1 MCCRVQY
8 CATLTLLG
16 PGPGSGW
23 CWCQSYHHIT
33 IQLHC
38 HLTCDVCYYIHYTAV
53 PHVSAGIQ
61 RAAAMYVYLFYIHHI
76 YTVAT

>member
-1 MCCRVQY
+1 MVCRVQY

-16 PGPGSGW
+16 PGPGSVW

-38 HLTCDVCYYIHYTAV
+38 HLYCDVCYYIHYTAV
-53 PHVSAGIQ
+53 PHVSGGIQ
-61 RAAAMYVYLFYIHHI
+61 RAAVMYI
-76 YTVAT
+76 Y